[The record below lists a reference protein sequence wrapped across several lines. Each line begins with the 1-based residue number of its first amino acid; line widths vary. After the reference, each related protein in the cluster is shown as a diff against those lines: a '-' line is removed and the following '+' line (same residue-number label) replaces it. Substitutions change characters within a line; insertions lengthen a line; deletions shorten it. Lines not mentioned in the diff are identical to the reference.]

1 MNNRREMIDMYD
13 LLYYEAFGS
22 FPKDYEKQKKE
33 YYKSYKERKPMKDNN
48 GIFHQQTSDR
58 TGFPIALVV
67 QIILAIISYLLT
79 KATAKTDREYL
90 VGLSKELR
98 EKTGIEYGD

>member
-1 MNNRREMIDMYD
+1 MIDLYD

-22 FPKDYEKQKKE
+22 YPKDYEKQKKE
-33 YYKSYKERKPMKDNN
+33 YYKSYKERQPMKDD
-48 GIFHQQTSDR
+48 GIVYYRPDKPA
-58 TGFPIALVV
+58 GFPVALIV

-79 KATAKTDREYL
+79 KATAKTDKEYL

-98 EKTGIEYGD
+98 EKTGVE